1 MHLLAVAWLTLLP
14 LPVGAEAIEAAR
26 RQATYDHN
34 PIPLATLAF
43 QLRDGLT
50 PHEVRQLVGNVLLFF
65 PLGVYAPAL
74 WRPMRS
80 VGALVAAA
88 VALSALVELIQL
100 RLATSYGFPVRVADV
115 DDVLLNAAGA
125 TLGWLAWQA
134 LTRRPIESKRH
145 AIRPA
150 PDRS

>member
-1 MHLLAVAWLTLLP
+1 MAWLTLLP

-50 PHEVRQLVGNVLLFF
+50 PHEIRQLLGNLLLLL
-65 PLGVYAPAL
+65 PLGVYGPAL
-74 WRPMRS
+74 WRPMRA
-80 VGALVAAA
+80 VGVLVGVA
-88 VALSALVELIQL
+88 VAVSALVELAQL
-100 RLATSYGFPVRVADV
+100 GLATSYGFPVRVADV
-115 DDVLLNAAGA
+115 DDVLLNAGGA
-125 TLGWLAWQA
+125 ALGWLTWQA

-145 AIRPA
+145 AVRA
-150 PDRS
+150 AADRR

>member
-14 LPVGAEAIEAAR
+14 LPVGADAIEAAR

-34 PIPLATLAF
+34 PVPLATLAF

-50 PHEVRQLVGNVLLFF
+50 THEIRQLVGNVLLFF
-65 PLGVYAPAL
+65 PLGVYGPAL

-80 VGALVAAA
+80 VGALLVAAA
-88 VALSALVELIQL
+88 ALSALVELVQL
-100 RLATSYGFPVRVADV
+100 GLATSYGFPVRVADV

-125 TLGWLAWQA
+125 ALGWLAWQA
-134 LTRRPIESKRH
+134 PMRRPIESKRH
-145 AIRPA
+145 AVRPA